1 MTPSEWANTVLA
13 VFTMIGVGV
22 IGFVLVMGVKWLL
35 GYGVKTD
42 NYQSERVRKN
52 LYKVPR

>member
-1 MTPSEWANTVLA
+1 MTADQANVILA
-13 VFTMIGVGV
+13 VFTMIGVGGL
-22 IGFVLVMGVKWLL
+22 GFVIVMGVKWLL